1 MMYDNSQLSPVESL
15 AERPRSVEARRADVV
30 DIAAYRVA
38 AVRPVQG
45 EADDMAQDSS
55 THRQVRAYTSASEA
69 MKAAAVTA
77 GPVTGAEQPM
87 SEENPLLEEARKAAS
102 QAYDSAA

>member
-1 MMYDNSQLSPVESL
+1 MMYDNPQLSPVESL
-15 AERPRSVEARRADVV
+15 AERSRGVEARRADVV

-45 EADDMAQDSS
+45 EAEDMDQHSDQ
-55 THRQVRAYTSASEA
+55 RQVRAYTPASEA
-69 MKAAAVTA
+69 MKAAAITA
-77 GPVTGAEQPM
+77 GPVTTAERPM
-87 SEENPLLEEARKAAS
+87 LEENLLLEEARKAAS